1 MDENSQ
7 FNLEI
12 RIVDSKSRGRWY
24 CLDKVVDADFTN
36 FRDLINEIVDK
47 FPPYYGDL
55 VKLFY
60 TCMDTKGHIPV
71 CCDQDLVEMFGKHKA
86 SKCCFLTFCYHSP
99 DSEPPEIPAWDV
111 SSTGQSMQVPLTP
124 SMACPSLAES
134 SLETHTQCDETEK
147 IPNPNPCVEFQC
159 DGEGLYIDIGPQNP
173 KPANPHS
180 QKEPE
185 TSQSDRSHDSE
196 GDDESSSDEEDEL
209 DDIDEVITD
218 SLPPENPDANY
229 DKSDPPMTVGTLY
242 SNMDAFKLALA
253 SHATKYEFHYNIEK
267 SDKTRHTVY
276 CSGRDV
282 GCRWRLHASTLGDRV
297 TVKVIFILSIFCMD

>member
-1 MDENSQ
+1 M
-7 FNLEI
+7 
-12 RIVDSKSRGRWY
+12 
-24 CLDKVVDADFTN
+24 
-36 FRDLINEIVDK
+36 
-47 FPPYYGDL
+47 
-55 VKLFY
+55 
-60 TCMDTKGHIPV
+60 
-71 CCDQDLVEMFGKHKA
+71 
-86 SKCCFLTFCYHSP
+86 
-99 DSEPPEIPAWDV
+99 
-111 SSTGQSMQVPLTP
+111 
-124 SMACPSLAES
+124 
-134 SLETHTQCDETEK
+134 
-147 IPNPNPCVEFQC
+147 
-159 DGEGLYIDIGPQNP
+159 YIDIGPQNP

-180 QKEPE
+180 QKEPK

>member
-99 DSEPPEIPAWDV
+99 DSEPPKIPAWDV
-111 SSTGQSMQVPLTP
+111 SSTGQSVQVPLTP

-209 DDIDEVITD
+209 DD
-218 SLPPENPDANY
+218 
-229 DKSDPPMTVGTLY
+229 
-242 SNMDAFKLALA
+242 
-253 SHATKYEFHYNIEK
+253 
-267 SDKTRHTVY
+267 R
-276 CSGRDV
+276 
-282 GCRWRLHASTLGDRV
+282 
-297 TVKVIFILSIFCMD
+297 

>member
-60 TCMDTKGHIPV
+60 TCMATKGHIPV

-86 SKCCFLTFCYHSP
+86 SKCCFLTLCYHSP

-111 SSTGQSMQVPLTP
+111 SSTGQSVQVPLTP
-124 SMACPSLAES
+124 SMACPSLANQA
-134 SLETHTQCDETEK
+134 LQLILNVMKLKRYLTQTHVLSFNVMEK
-147 IPNPNPCVEFQC
+147 GCILTLV
-159 DGEGLYIDIGPQNP
+159 P
-173 KPANPHS
+173 KIRN
-180 QKEPE
+180 
-185 TSQSDRSHDSE
+185 
-196 GDDESSSDEEDEL
+196 
-209 DDIDEVITD
+209 
-218 SLPPENPDANY
+218 LPI
-229 DKSDPPMTVGTLY
+229 
-242 SNMDAFKLALA
+242 LAA
-253 SHATKYEFHYNIEK
+253 KKA
-267 SDKTRHTVY
+267 
-276 CSGRDV
+276 
-282 GCRWRLHASTLGDRV
+282 
-297 TVKVIFILSIFCMD
+297 